1 MSKKHYKELI
11 GAFRVVID
19 ELKSIKTQMTYMQA
33 IQGTN
38 ACKDCILRNGIVETP
53 KVTWTSTVEGKDAK

>member
-19 ELKSIKTQMTYMQA
+19 ELKSIKAQMTYIQAMQVTSS
-33 IQGTN
+33 INT
-38 ACKDCILRNGIVETP
+38 CKDCIYKNAE
-53 KVTWTSTVEGKDAK
+53 TSTCEGNDAK